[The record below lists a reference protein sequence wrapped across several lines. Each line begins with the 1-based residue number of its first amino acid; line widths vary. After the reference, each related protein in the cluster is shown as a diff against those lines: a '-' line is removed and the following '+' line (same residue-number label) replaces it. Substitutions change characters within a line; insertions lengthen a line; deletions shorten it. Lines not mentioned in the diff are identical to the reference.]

1 MLRGC
6 EMEKLMQEA
15 EDTAR
20 EEPLDKRIF
29 DHNKQAIG
37 FVMDQLFSRPRRHP
51 GDFDGRPSN
60 EQMEY
65 FKRGG
70 R

>member
-1 MLRGC
+1 
-6 EMEKLMQEA
+6 MEDLLKEA
-15 EDTAR
+15 EGAALDET
-20 EEPLDKRIF
+20 LDKRIF

>member
-1 MLRGC
+1 MTDRELD
-6 EMEKLMQEA
+6 EMAYGESL
-15 EDTAR
+15 
-20 EEPLDKRIF
+20 EEPLDWDEDLTDGHLLERF
-29 DHNKQAIG
+29 C
-37 FVMDQLFSRPRRHP
+37 RPAKLHP
-51 GDFDGRPSN
+51 GDFDVHPSN